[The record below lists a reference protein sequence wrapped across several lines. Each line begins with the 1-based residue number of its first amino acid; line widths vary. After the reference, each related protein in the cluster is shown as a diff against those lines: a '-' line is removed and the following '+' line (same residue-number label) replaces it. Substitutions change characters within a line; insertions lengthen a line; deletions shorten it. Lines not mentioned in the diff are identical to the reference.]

1 MSQGLE
7 NPEPGRGFLGEL
19 PVGHQGG
26 HRLARSK
33 VLELAGRLGATPFQA
48 TRLSAL
54 ASQGAR
60 IAGLADPLA
69 RIRISLEESGRGLR
83 LAFGFATGGA
93 VPMPPGAGAELFR
106 AWPKPAEIEE
116 LRELVRARS
125 RRELTEELHAKNA
138 QLLEQQQGLER
149 TIQDRTAEL
158 VTAMERADSANRAK
172 GAFLA
177 TMSHEIRTPMNA
189 IINMTALTLDTELN
203 PRQRQY
209 LSVVHSS
216 ARNLLALIND
226 ILDFSKI
233 EADKLEIEDTH
244 FSLRQILDELA
255 ETFRVRVLEKHIELI
270 VHANPDIPD
279 SLVGD
284 PLRIRQVL
292 TNLLGN
298 AFKFTEKG
306 EVTLK
311 VEQAGPPG
319 DAPGKVPLVFSVAD
333 TGVGITEEQQARL
346 FNPFTQAD
354 SSTSRRYGGTGLG
367 LVISRRL
374 AQAMGGDLTL
384 SSRPGSG
391 TTFYFSVPLSPG
403 GPPQAPRKVPEE
415 LRQLKVLVV
424 EDSDTSRQV
433 LEMFF
438 ASFGISCV
446 AVESAEAATARVI
459 ASELPG
465 NSPFGLIVVDWM
477 LPGINGLEFAQWL
490 RQRPATMST
499 GIIIISAYAGKEE
512 EARCL
517 EAGVNAFLPKPI
529 TASTLFDAILE
540 IRGFKRATQK
550 TAGESYVDHDM
561 FQGAL
566 VLLAEDNEANQMV
579 ASSLLARLGIS
590 LDIARNG
597 VEAVR
602 MADARAY
609 AAVLMDMQMP
619 EMDGLEATRRI
630 RANPRHARLPII
642 AMTANAM
649 KSDMEACLQA
659 GMNDFV
665 SKPIDRAAL
674 LGALRRWIAPRERPP
689 GAVGATPPEA
699 PSDPKAPL
707 PETPGVDIA
716 DTMRRLGIDFGSLLP
731 LYRRFHRALAGQ
743 VSAIREAVQAG
754 QRDQA
759 SREAHALAGA
769 SGNLGMGALR
779 ERAKALE
786 TAAKRPSGDL
796 VPLLEAVSE
805 EAALVSSSLG
815 SLGETEQAP
824 APVGSACLNSADP
837 ERASALL
844 ALLVESI
851 DGSDLD
857 GATAALSELGS
868 ALPGSVGVIR
878 SIAELVESYDF
889 DAARSAAVGLKASLG
904 AKT

>member
-1 MSQGLE
+1 MNQSSLQ
-7 NPEPGRGFLGEL
+7 PDQDHGFLGEL
-19 PVGHQGG
+19 SVGHEGG
-26 HRLARSK
+26 HRLARTK
-33 VLELAGRLGATPFQA
+33 VRELSARLGATSFQA

-60 IAGLADPLA
+60 FAGRADPLSRMRLNLA
-69 RIRISLEESGRGLR
+69 DTGKSLKLELFFESVGQ
-83 LAFGFATGGA
+83 T
-93 VPMPPGAGAELFR
+93 PMPPGAGIELFR
-106 AWPKPAEIEE
+106 PWPQASEMED

-138 QLLEQQQGLER
+138 QLLEQQQGLEM
-149 TIQDRTAEL
+149 TIKDRTAEL

-216 ARNLLALIND
+216 AKNLLALIND

-233 EADKLEIEDTH
+233 EADKLEIEEAH

-255 ETFRVRVLEKHIELI
+255 ETFRVKVLEKHIELI
-270 VHANPDIPD
+270 VHASPDIPD
-279 SLVGD
+279 NLVGD

-306 EVTLK
+306 EVTLR
-311 VEQAGPPG
+311 VELAGPTDEAG
-319 DAPGKVPLVFSVAD
+319 RVPLCLSVTD
-333 TGVGITEEQQARL
+333 TGVGISEEQQARL

-384 SSRPGSG
+384 SSSPGQG
-391 TTFYFSVPLSPG
+391 TTFYFRVSLLPG
-403 GPPQAPRKVPEE
+403 GPPPAPRTVPEE
-415 LRQLKVLVV
+415 LRNLRVLVV
-424 EDSDTSRQV
+424 EDSETSRKV

-438 ASFGISCV
+438 ATFGIFCV
-446 AVESAEAATARVI
+446 SVDSAEVATERVI

-465 NSPFGLIVVDWM
+465 NTPFGLIVVDWM
-477 LPGINGLEFAQWL
+477 LPGINGLDFAQWM
-490 RQRPATMST
+490 RQRPGTRST

-512 EARCL
+512 EASCL

-529 TASTLFDAILE
+529 TASALFDTILE
-540 IRGFKRATQK
+540 IRGFRQAAVKARSDSSA
-550 TAGESYVDHDM
+550 DRNM
-561 FQGAL
+561 FHGAQL
-566 VLLAEDNEANQMV
+566 LLAEDNEANQLV
-579 ASSLLARLGIS
+579 ASSLLARLGIR
-590 LDIARNG
+590 LDIAKNG

-602 MADARAY
+602 MVNEKPYEAI
-609 AAVLMDMQMP
+609 LMDMQMP

-630 RANPRHARLPII
+630 RANTRHAKLPII

-665 SKPIDRAAL
+665 SKPIDRIAL
-674 LGALRRWIAPRERPP
+674 QNALKRWIATREGPAI
-689 GAVGATPPEA
+689 AVEA
-699 PSDPKAPL
+699 LDVAPAKQSI
-707 PETPGVDIA
+707 PATPGVDIE
-716 DTMRRLGIDFGSLLP
+716 DTIRRLGIDFESLLP
-731 LYRRFHRALAGQ
+731 LYRRFHRTMAVQ
-743 VSAIREAVQAG
+743 VEAIRGAVDAG
-754 QRDQA
+754 NRDLA

-769 SGNLGMGALR
+769 SGNLGMSALR

-786 TAAKRPSGDL
+786 TAAKGTVGGL
-796 VPLLEAVSE
+796 AALMEAVAT
-805 EAALVSSSLG
+805 EAALVSRSLEALRAPEPAAG
-815 SLGETEQAP
+815 TTVGRDASAPPVDLAVVAALLGKLGE
-824 APVGSACLNSADP
+824 SLDS
-837 ERASALL
+837 
-844 ALLVESI
+844 
-851 DGSDLD
+851 SDLD
-857 GATAALSELGS
+857 GAAAALASLRE
-868 ALPGSVGVIR
+868 ALPASAGDLQA
-878 SIAELVESYDF
+878 IADHVDGYDF
-889 DAARSAAVGLKASLG
+889 DAARAAADALAGALGLK
-904 AKT
+904 T

>member
-1 MSQGLE
+1 MNQRPVREGAEKLL
-7 NPEPGRGFLGEL
+7 LGEFS
-19 PVGHQGG
+19 VGHEGG
-26 HRLARSK
+26 HRLARTK
-33 VLELAGRLGATPFQA
+33 ALELATRLGATPFQA

-60 IAGLADPLA
+60 FAGRTDPLA
-69 RIRISLEESGRGLR
+69 RMRLCIGATTHGLR
-83 LAFGFATGGA
+83 LEFSFATDGQFS
-93 VPMPPGAGAELFR
+93 MPPGGGVELFR
-106 AWPKPAEIEE
+106 PWPQSSEMEE
-116 LRELVRARS
+116 LSGMVRARS

-138 QLLEQQQGLER
+138 QLLDQQQGLER

-216 ARNLLALIND
+216 AKNLLALIND

-233 EADKLEIEDTH
+233 EADKLEIEEAH

-255 ETFRVRVLEKHIELI
+255 ETFRVKVLEKHIELI
-270 VHANPDIPD
+270 VHASPNIPD
-279 SLVGD
+279 NLVGD
-284 PLRIRQVL
+284 PLRIRQIL

-306 EVTLK
+306 EVTLR
-311 VEQAGPPG
+311 VEHSGPT
-319 DAPGKVPLVFSVAD
+319 DDTGKIPLSFSVSD
-333 TGVGITEEQQARL
+333 TGVGITAEQQARL

-384 SSRPGSG
+384 CSNPGQG
-391 TTFYFSVPLSPG
+391 TTFYFSVSLLPG
-403 GPPQAPRKVPEE
+403 GPPPAPRKVPEE
-415 LRQLKVLVV
+415 LRQLRVLVV
-424 EDSDTSRQV
+424 EDSETSRKV

-438 ASFGISCV
+438 ATFGISCM
-446 AVESAEAATARVI
+446 AVESAEAATGRVI

-465 NSPFGLIVVDWM
+465 NTPFGLIVVDWM
-477 LPGINGLEFAQWL
+477 LPGINGLNFAAWL
-490 RQRPATMST
+490 RQRPGTRST

-512 EARCL
+512 EASCL

-529 TASTLFDAILE
+529 TASVLFDAIME
-540 IRGFKRATQK
+540 IHGFRQANFKAR
-550 TAGESYVDHDM
+550 SDSSSDRNM
-561 FQGAL
+561 FHGAL
-566 VLLAEDNEANQMV
+566 VLLAEDNEANQLV
-579 ASSLLARLGIS
+579 ASSLLARLGIN
-590 LDIARNG
+590 LDIAKNG

-602 MADARAY
+602 MADEKPY
-609 AAVLMDMQMP
+609 EAVLMDMQMP

-630 RANPRHARLPII
+630 RANPRHAKLPII

-665 SKPIDRAAL
+665 SKPIDRVAL
-674 LGALRRWIAPRERPP
+674 QNALKRWIATREGPV
-689 GAVGATPPEA
+689 AVEDGPDRADSA
-699 PSDPKAPL
+699 LALPS
-707 PETPGVDIA
+707 TPGVDIS
-716 DTMRRLGIDFGSLLP
+716 DTIRRLGIDFESLLP
-731 LYRRFHRALAGQ
+731 LYRRFHRTISGQ
-743 VSAIREAVQAG
+743 VDAIRKAVEAG
-754 QRDQA
+754 DRDQS

-769 SGNLGMGALR
+769 SGNLGMNALR

-786 TAAKRPSGDL
+786 IAAKGAGGDL
-796 VPLLEAVSE
+796 SALMEAVAA
-805 EAALVSSSLG
+805 EAALVSNSLEVLRAPEPAAVAT
-815 SLGETEQAP
+815 SEQAGA
-824 APVGSACLNSADP
+824 APPVDVG
-837 ERASALL
+837 RVTALL
-844 ALLVESI
+844 GTLLESL
-851 DGSDLD
+851 DNSDLD
-857 GATAALSELGS
+857 GAAAALARLRE
-868 ALPGSVGVIR
+868 ALPASAPGLQA
-878 SIAELVESYDF
+878 IADHVESYDF
-889 DAARSAAVGLKASLG
+889 DAARAAADELAGALGLK
-904 AKT
+904 T